1 MKHNYFQWWHGLL
14 GIMPFFMMVNG
25 KPKLVSTRIAEAV
38 IIAVLV
44 SILTTA
50 ASTYVIV
57 TVMDYRVAA
66 IERKV
71 DKIYNDI
78 YKPYMGDSAR

>member
-1 MKHNYFQWWHGLL
+1 ML

-78 YKPYMGDSAR
+78 YRPYMGDSAR

>member
-1 MKHNYFQWWHGLL
+1 MRHDYLQWLYGLI

-25 KPKLVSTRIAEAV
+25 KPKLVSTRVAEAV
-38 IIAVLV
+38 IIAILV
-44 SILTTA
+44 SIMTTA

-57 TVMDYRVAA
+57 KVMDYRVAA

-71 DKIYNDI
+71 DKIYEDI
-78 YKPYMGDSAR
+78 YKPYMGDRAR